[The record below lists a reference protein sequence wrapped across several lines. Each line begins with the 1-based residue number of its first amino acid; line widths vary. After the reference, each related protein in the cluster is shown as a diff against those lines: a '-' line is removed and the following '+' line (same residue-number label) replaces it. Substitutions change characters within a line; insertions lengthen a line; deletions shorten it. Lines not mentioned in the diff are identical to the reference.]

1 MDTFKKAYIPY
12 KGYYSSPF
20 ARWQGSLQ
28 YDNAV
33 SLGANTAR
41 RWFLEKKKIDPTVID
56 YLFFGSTV
64 AQNHWFVAHNWAAAM
79 LTDDKKYVPALF
91 VNQCCSTST
100 TMLNLAAMNL
110 EVGVYEVAFALA
122 TDRCS
127 NGPHTIWPDPL
138 GPGGQPDREDW
149 NMDNFGGSPR
159 HRAAMVETAENVAKE
174 VGITKEECDAVVLRR
189 YEQYQRALA
198 DDRAFQRRYMFPPE
212 VTVNRKQ
219 TKLVEQDEG
228 WTPTTAEGL
237 ARLKPVRPG
246 GVLSF
251 GAQTFPADG
260 NCGIIV
266 TTRDKTGELSADPK
280 IEIQIVSY
288 GFARVKPMFMPA
300 APIPAAEM
308 ALAKAGLKVS
318 DMKAVKTHNPFAVN
332 DIAFA
337 KKTGYDVMKMNNYG
351 SSLIY
356 GHPQGPTAGRGI
368 IEMIEEL
375 VLLGG
380 GYGLFTGCAAGDTA
394 AALILKVG

>member
-110 EVGVYEVAFALA
+110 EMGVYDVAFALA

-174 VGITKEECDAVVLRR
+174 IGITKEECDAVVLRR

-198 DDRAFQRRYMFPPE
+198 YHRRGPGQVETGATRRGLELRRPDLSCRWKLRHHRDDKRQSRRTERGP
-212 VTVNRKQ
+212 
-219 TKLVEQDEG
+219 QDRN
-228 WTPTTAEGL
+228 TD
-237 ARLKPVRPG
+237 RLLRFCAGETHVYACRTHPG
-246 GVLSF
+246 
-251 GAQTFPADG
+251 
-260 NCGIIV
+260 
-266 TTRDKTGELSADPK
+266 R
-280 IEIQIVSY
+280 
-288 GFARVKPMFMPA
+288 
-300 APIPAAEM
+300 
-308 ALAKAGLKVS
+308 
-318 DMKAVKTHNPFAVN
+318 
-332 DIAFA
+332 
-337 KKTGYDVMKMNNYG
+337 
-351 SSLIY
+351 
-356 GHPQGPTAGRGI
+356 
-368 IEMIEEL
+368 
-375 VLLGG
+375 
-380 GYGLFTGCAAGDTA
+380 
-394 AALILKVG
+394 